1 VELISGY
8 KLTNVGV
15 IPNNWQVKTIGE
27 ITDCTAGGTP
37 STKISSYW
45 DGSIPWMSS
54 GELNLKYVY
63 DVFGRITEEGLA
75 SSSTKL
81 IPKNCVLIG
90 LAGQGKTRGTVAI
103 NLIPLCTNQSIAA
116 IFPSESFIPT
126 YLYFNLDSRYQELR
140 NLSLGGGGRGG
151 LNLKVIKSIQVP
163 LPSLDEQRSIAQILT
178 DIDMLLVALNKI
190 IAKKRDIKQAV
201 MQNLLT
207 GKMRLPGFSG
217 DWAIKALG
225 EISICLDYLRVPL
238 NETQRGK
245 ILGDYP
251 YCGANG
257 ILGYVDDFV
266 VDDDIILMAED
277 GGYFDQY
284 ETRPIAYRMTGKCWV
299 NNHAHILKAKSGV
312 DQGFLFYSL
321 SHKNILPF
329 LASATRA
336 KLNKSEMNKIQ
347 IKLPTDE
354 LEQIA
359 ISTILTDIDSELNT
373 LKARHNKIH
382 DLKQA
387 MMQELLTGKTRLIY
401 NEQGNA

>member
-1 VELISGY
+1 MELISGY

>member
-1 VELISGY
+1 MSGY
-8 KLTNVGV
+8 KLSDVGV

-54 GELNLKYVY
+54 GELNLKYVH

-81 IPKNCVLIG
+81 IPENCVLVG

-140 NLSLGGGGRGG
+140 NLSLGGGGRGA

-163 LPSLDEQRSIAQILT
+163 LPSLGEQRSIAQILT
-178 DIDMLLVALNKI
+178 DVDMLLVALNKTI
-190 IAKKRDIKQAV
+190 EKKRDMKQAV

-217 DWAIKALG
+217 DWVVKALG
-225 EISICLDYLRVPL
+225 EISTCLDYLRVPL

-245 ILGDYP
+245 ILGEYP

-266 VDDDIILMAED
+266 VDDDIILVAED
-277 GGYFDQY
+277 GGYFDEY

-299 NNHAHILKAKSGV
+299 NNHAHILKAKTDV

-321 SHKNILPF
+321 VHKNILPF
-329 LASATRA
+329 LASGTRA
-336 KLNKSEMNKIQ
+336 KLNKSEMNKIE

-373 LKARHNKIH
+373 LKARHNKIQ

-387 MMQELLTGKTRLIY
+387 MMQELLTGKTRLV
-401 NEQGNA
+401 NKELGNA

>member
-1 VELISGY
+1 MELISGY

-126 YLYFNLDSRYQELR
+126 YLYFNLDLRYQELR

-373 LKARHNKIH
+373 LKARHNKIY